1 MKTLKKLLYIIP
13 LLGAMIT
20 SCTDVENIEVEHIG
34 GYNTLG
40 DSEYYANLRAY
51 KETAKNYGRPVAFGW
66 FSNWAPS
73 GVMRKGYLSSVPDS
87 MDIISMWSGAPGRY
101 EITEA
106 QKADKE
112 FAQKV
117 KGIKLLEVSLLSH
130 LGKGRTPE
138 YIYDE
143 IEKQAAEEGWSDSEL
158 AAAKN
163 THAGISGDSNRTISI
178 IRKN

>member
-1 MKTLKKLLYIIP
+1 
-13 LLGAMIT
+13 
-20 SCTDVENIEVEHIG
+20 
-34 GYNTLG
+34 
-40 DSEYYANLRAY
+40 
-51 KETAKNYGRPVAFGW
+51 
-66 FSNWAPS
+66 
-73 GVMRKGYLSSVPDS
+73 MRKGYLSSVPDS

-163 THAGISGDSNRTISI
+163 THAGISGDSNRTIST